1 MVPEVCVVIMAIY
14 LYHYFVDVA
23 DENAQEP
30 LSIVVV
36 LDVRPLPLQA
46 ILKLHPEVDVAGEDE
61 LAIGL
66 RVPKIRFYPVH
77 LVNELRALVRIP
89 VVLV

>member
-1 MVPEVCVVIMAIY
+1 MVIVAIY

-61 LAIGL
+61 LAVGL
-66 RVPKIRFYPVH
+66 RVPKILFDPVH
-77 LVNELRALVRIP
+77 LVIELRALIRIT
-89 VVLV
+89 VILVKVHDGV